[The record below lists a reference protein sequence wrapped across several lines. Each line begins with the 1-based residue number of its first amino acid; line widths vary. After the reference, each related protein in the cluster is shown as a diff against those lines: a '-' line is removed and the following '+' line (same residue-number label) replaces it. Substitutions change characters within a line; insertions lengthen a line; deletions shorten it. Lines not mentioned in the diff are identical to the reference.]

1 MDIRKLRVDEIPPI
15 ELLLL
20 ADPSQSLVEEYVQ
33 RGECYVAESDH
44 HIIGIYVLLPTRPET
59 VELVNI
65 AVAEAFHNRGIG
77 KQLVFDAI
85 RTAKSRGYTTIE
97 VGTGNSSIGQ
107 LALYQ
112 KCGFRI
118 TGVDMDFFVRHY
130 SEEIFENGI
139 QCRDMIRLSQDLFPE
154 KPPCTQ

>member
-1 MDIRKLRVDEIPPI
+1 MDIRKLRSNEKLPMD
-15 ELLLL
+15 LLLL
-20 ADPSQSLVEEYVQ
+20 ADPSRELVEEYLK
-33 RGECYVAESDH
+33 RGECFIAEADKQ
-44 HIIGIYVLLPTRPET
+44 ILGVYVLLPTRPNT

-65 AVAEAFHNRGIG
+65 AVAEQCQSRGIG
-77 KQLVFDAI
+77 KRLVMDAI
-85 RTAKSRGYTTIE
+85 QTAKTKGYKIIE

-118 TGVDMDFFVRHY
+118 TDVDFDFFVKHY

-139 QCRDMIRLSQDLFPE
+139 QCRDMVRLSLDL
-154 KPPCTQ
+154 